1 MSMDL
6 NKQVGFNF
14 YTGWRAVT
22 SIYKDIYG
30 NDITPQNIFIL
41 ELCELDKKITMSE
54 LSSGIDINSSAVST
68 MVSRMEKRGF
78 LKRTFGIRDRRTVNV
93 QLTKKGYKLRDQ
105 IRGKMDLLTRTI
117 TENLSQKDI
126 KTLRDI
132 VTTLKKNRRKKTV

>member
-1 MSMDL
+1 MDL

-22 SIYKDIYG
+22 SIYKDIYS

-41 ELCELDKKITMSE
+41 ELCGLDKKITMSD
-54 LSSGIDINSSAVST
+54 LSIGIDTNSSAVST

-93 QLTKKGYKLRDQ
+93 QLTKKGYKLRNK

>member
-1 MSMDL
+1 MDL

-132 VTTLKKNRRKKTV
+132 ITTLKKNRRKKTV